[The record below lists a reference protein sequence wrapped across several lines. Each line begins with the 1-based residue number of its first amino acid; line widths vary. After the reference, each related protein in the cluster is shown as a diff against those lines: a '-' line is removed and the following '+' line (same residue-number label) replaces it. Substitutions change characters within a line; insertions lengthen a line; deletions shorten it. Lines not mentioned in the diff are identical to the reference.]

1 MYCSIV
7 RPGGLSPMN
16 YRVIVLSGVMTA
28 LLGTVFGWGM
38 GQIALRQRPSQV
50 QVTMSQPYCT
60 FYGRRLIWFGA
71 IAGFVLGA
79 GQACVLAE
87 RKKEKEAMEKAET
100 EEDYS

>member
-1 MYCSIV
+1 
-7 RPGGLSPMN
+7 MN
-16 YRVIVLSGVMTA
+16 YRVVVLSGVMTA

-50 QVTMSQPYCT
+50 QVTMSQPYRI

-87 RKKEKEAMEKAET
+87 RKREKEEMEKAEA

>member
-1 MYCSIV
+1 
-7 RPGGLSPMN
+7 MN

-50 QVTMSQPYCT
+50 QVTMSQPYRT

-79 GQACVLAE
+79 GQAVYWRRGK
-87 RKKEKEAMEKAET
+87 RKKKPWRKRKLKKTIPDPLPLE
-100 EEDYS
+100 